1 MKRITNFLNS
11 PTVKLVTAIILLVS
25 GTLELT
31 ESALEKLL
39 HFEVRV
45 HHGLIIF
52 GLAKTL
58 GAIAE
63 LIEGREKVVK
73 AREEKHKVKA

>member
-1 MKRITNFLNS
+1 MKKLTTFLNS
-11 PTVKLVTAIILLVS
+11 PTVRLVTAIVLLVS
-25 GTLELT
+25 GILELT

-39 HFEVRV
+39 HFEVRI
-45 HHGLIIF
+45 HHGLIF
-52 GLAKTL
+52 FALAKTL

-73 AREEKHKVKA
+73 AKEEKHKLKA